1 MGRPR
6 KPESQRRSK
15 LFFLRLL
22 PSEMAELER
31 ASRDRNE
38 SIAAILRNGA
48 ALYLNRAPETAP
60 PAKHAE
66 RAS

>member
-6 KPESQRRSK
+6 KPESERRSK

-31 ASRDRNE
+31 AARDRHE

-48 ALYLNRAPETAP
+48 ALYLSTASADSPDGKQGGNR
-60 PAKHAE
+60 
-66 RAS
+66 

>member
-6 KPESQRRSK
+6 KPESERRSK

-31 ASRDRNE
+31 AARDRHE

-48 ALYLNRAPETAP
+48 ALYLSAGSAGSPVDKNGDN
-60 PAKHAE
+60 H
-66 RAS
+66 S

>member
-6 KPESQRRSK
+6 KPESERRSK

-31 ASRDRNE
+31 AARERHQ

-48 ALYLNRAPETAP
+48 ALYLSTAS
-60 PAKHAE
+60 ASSAEGKHGE
-66 RAS
+66 DRS

>member
-6 KPESQRRSK
+6 KPDSERRSK

-31 ASRDRNE
+31 AARDRHE

-48 ALYLNRAPETAP
+48 ALYLSIASGNS
-60 PAKHAE
+60 PAQKYGKDP
-66 RAS
+66 S

>member
-6 KPESQRRSK
+6 KPDSERRSK

-31 ASRDRNE
+31 AARDRHE

-48 ALYLNRAPETAP
+48 ALYLSTAATN
-60 PAKHAE
+60 PAARRNGE
-66 RAS
+66 DQS

>member
-6 KPESQRRSK
+6 KPESERRSR

-22 PSEMAELER
+22 PSVMAELER
-31 ASRDRNE
+31 AARDRHE

-48 ALYLNRAPETAP
+48 ALYLSTAAANSPAAKNRED
-60 PAKHAE
+60 
-66 RAS
+66 RS